1 MEIKKELP
9 KQEIWEK
16 ILKELSLIYSNEVF
30 EENFSNIRI
39 PYKIENN
46 TFFILVENKFIKN
59 KIMQIYLKKINEI
72 SKKYSKEKIF
82 FQLISSDEINSEIE
96 NDKYEKK
103 EEKRINFNSFHQGKL
118 ESNYKFDN
126 FVIGESNIFAFK
138 MAKKIAENEK
148 VQTNPLYIFGSV
160 GLGKTHLMQAIGNHI
175 IKKFNNKKVL
185 YIKADGFIEDFT
197 NQLRK
202 EKMEEFNQ
210 KYRNIDV
217 LLVDDIQIMSGARRT
232 QIEFFKLF
240 DYLNLN
246 KKQMVV
252 TSDKPISELN
262 NIMERLTNRFKA
274 GLVVDIQ
281 KPDSKHRLDILKRKI
296 FELQGEN
303 IKLKKEI
310 LEFISSHFDENIR
323 EMEGALL
330 RLLNYTQIYGLEIN
344 LKNAMNSLK
353 PLLKTKKNI
362 FKEELNVE
370 KIKNVVSKFYEI
382 NVRDLM
388 SKKKHSKYTIP
399 RHITFYLIKTLN
411 DLSFK
416 MISFLFDRKYSSIL
430 KAFKKIKK
438 KIEEEEELKK
448 VIELLLTKINNQ

>member
-1 MEIKKELP
+1 
-9 KQEIWEK
+9 
-16 ILKELSLIYSNEVF
+16 
-30 EENFSNIRI
+30 
-39 PYKIENN
+39 
-46 TFFILVENKFIKN
+46 
-59 KIMQIYLKKINEI
+59 
-72 SKKYSKEKIF
+72 
-82 FQLISSDEINSEIE
+82 
-96 NDKYEKK
+96 
-103 EEKRINFNSFHQGKL
+103 
-118 ESNYKFDN
+118 
-126 FVIGESNIFAFK
+126 
-138 MAKKIAENEK
+138 
-148 VQTNPLYIFGSV
+148 
-160 GLGKTHLMQAIGNHI
+160 
-175 IKKFNNKKVL
+175 
-185 YIKADGFIEDFT
+185 
-197 NQLRK
+197 RK

-217 LLVDDIQIMSGARRT
+217 LLVDDIQIMSEARRT

-246 KKQMVV
+246 KKQIVV
-252 TSDKPISELN
+252 TSDKPISELY

-281 KPDSKHRLDILKRKI
+281 KPDSKHRLDILKKKI

-303 IKLKKEI
+303 LKLKKEI

-344 LKNAMNSLK
+344 LQNTMNSLK
-353 PLLKTKKNI
+353 PLLKTKKNV
-362 FKEELNVE
+362 FEEESNVE
-370 KIKNVVSKFYEI
+370 KIKNIVSKFYNI
-382 NVRDLM
+382 NVRDLI

-411 DLSFK
+411 NLSFK

-448 VIELLLTKINNQ
+448 VIKLLLTKINNQ

>member
-16 ILKELSLIYSNEVF
+16 ILKDLSLIYSNEVF
-30 EENFSNIRI
+30 EENFSNIRK

-82 FQLISSDEINSEIE
+82 FQFISSDEINSEIK

-185 YIKADGFIEDFT
+185 YVKADGFIEDFT

-202 EKMEEFNQ
+202 EKMEEFNK

-217 LLVDDIQIMSGARRT
+217 LLVDDIQIMSEARRT

-246 KKQMVV
+246 KKQIVV
-252 TSDKPISELN
+252 TSDKPILELN

-344 LKNAMNSLK
+344 LKNTMNSLK

>member
-16 ILKELSLIYSNEVF
+16 ILKDLSLIYSNEVF
-30 EENFSNIRI
+30 EENFSNIRK
-39 PYKIENN
+39 PFKIENN

-82 FQLISSDEINSEIE
+82 FQFISSDEINSEIK

-185 YIKADGFIEDFT
+185 YVKADGFIEDFT

-202 EKMEEFNQ
+202 EKMEEFNK

-217 LLVDDIQIMSGARRT
+217 LLVDDIQIMSEARRT

-246 KKQMVV
+246 KKQIVV
-252 TSDKPISELN
+252 TSDKPILELN

-344 LKNAMNSLK
+344 LKNTMNSLK